1 MHKNIKRNLNLQLC
15 LYAFR
20 VVMIHIHVYVCMYK
34 YIIDGRIQKMYMW
47 GVERN
52 VSKPIFLLL
61 DNVR

>member
-1 MHKNIKRNLNLQLC
+1 LC

-20 VVMIHIHVYVCMYK
+20 VVMIHIHVCVCMYK
-34 YIIDGRIQKMYMW
+34 YIIDGRIQKMCMW

-52 VSKPIFLLL
+52 ISKPIFLLL